1 MVVPFIC
8 NCSGRMRANWVIH
21 REKWMSIRND
31 EMSKT
36 IFLYLLY
43 SYVCFVSLV
52 GVDIMLGQGVGR
64 RKKVQ

>member
-1 MVVPFIC
+1 
-8 NCSGRMRANWVIH
+8 
-21 REKWMSIRND
+21 MSIRND